1 MLQEINN
8 FMNVL
13 PAGLK
18 QAGLK
23 PKEGLHML
31 LRFQEKDGTVCLD
44 RNSIARFCLTRKA
57 TEFDYPFLQRCAE
70 LTQVSWCV
78 NTNKCFDLPAKGIH
92 SCSPYCVAL
101 KRESLEGGGKY
112 AKDKTK
118 IYDRINSYFANA
130 LALLSE
136 DAEKER
142 IKVFQYFINS
152 KEKLDD
158 LFGCF
163 RQEFDEV
170 KDKEYIILY
179 LDEDIE
185 KYRQVNECYLSDKLF
200 NTNEFNVGIGDE
212 VYGTSD
218 FLNGFPTKKPFLSHQ
233 SATFDIAGRISGK
246 MARNLYEFQDLMA
259 RNVFP
264 RPLPMFIYRE
274 ELKERMFAVL
284 SKYFDE
290 GERIGY
296 QDIIRELYEKYKED
310 LGDYYLLYFY
320 GGKVCDFDFV
330 SKFRYHLQHGN
341 KDYWEIKDYFN
352 ITKGEKIYN
361 VFELESKVLKIIFNN
376 SLIVET
382 QAGGIQ
388 RKYFDELDAKY
399 CKSENNYLL
408 ILKYR
413 KAFYDYIYKS
423 REQAITRQMFDHILL
438 TGILEDI
445 RQDEIKGG
453 QHSHRWGIL
462 VKMNVWFS
470 LSENFD
476 LQLKNTDI
484 MASKL
489 NELREF
495 IIALAQEKA
504 GLENDEQYAFTAG
517 QVIYYLLHKSKTAD
531 KSYKRLEPFLQQV
544 HASELNKAIARLFD
558 TYKHENFSKNFRN
571 PFASVMAYQTNANLR
586 EYLPMMLAGIFSGN
600 QLFAADKS
608 DESDGEN

>member
-1 MLQEINN
+1 M
-8 FMNVL
+8 
-13 PAGLK
+13 
-18 QAGLK
+18 
-23 PKEGLHML
+23 
-31 LRFQEKDGTVCLD
+31 
-44 RNSIARFCLTRKA
+44 
-57 TEFDYPFLQRCAE
+57 
-70 LTQVSWCV
+70 TQVSWCV

-130 LALLSE
+130 LALVKG

-158 LFGCF
+158 LLGCF
-163 RQEFDEV
+163 QQEFDEV

-185 KYRQVNECYLSDKLF
+185 KYCQVNECYLSDKLF

-233 SATFDIAGRISGK
+233 SATFDIAGRISGQ
-246 MARNLYEFQDLMA
+246 MARDLYEFQDLMA

-264 RPLPMFIYRE
+264 RPLPLFIYRE

-330 SKFRYHLQHGN
+330 SKFRYNLKYGN

-352 ITKGEKIYN
+352 IAKE
-361 VFELESKVLKIIFNN
+361 
-376 SLIVET
+376 
-382 QAGGIQ
+382 
-388 RKYFDELDAKY
+388 RKYTM
-399 CKSENNYLL
+399 YLNW
-408 ILKYR
+408 KVR
-413 KAFYDYIYKS
+413 F
-423 REQAITRQMFDHILL
+423 
-438 TGILEDI
+438 
-445 RQDEIKGG
+445 
-453 QHSHRWGIL
+453 
-462 VKMNVWFS
+462 
-470 LSENFD
+470 
-476 LQLKNTDI
+476 
-484 MASKL
+484 
-489 NELREF
+489 
-495 IIALAQEKA
+495 
-504 GLENDEQYAFTAG
+504 
-517 QVIYYLLHKSKTAD
+517 
-531 KSYKRLEPFLQQV
+531 
-544 HASELNKAIARLFD
+544 
-558 TYKHENFSKNFRN
+558 
-571 PFASVMAYQTNANLR
+571 
-586 EYLPMMLAGIFSGN
+586 
-600 QLFAADKS
+600 
-608 DESDGEN
+608 